1 MLLISFLA
9 LFASI
14 FFLQLGNSIL
24 APFDVL
30 VGLNVGFTNFQIG
43 LLGSSH
49 FLGFLTGCWIV
60 PFIMAR
66 VGHIRAFTIFAML
79 SVFGSLLHPIF
90 VDPYF
95 WCVLRV
101 LSGLSIAG
109 CFTIAEGW
117 LNAKVT
123 NQNRGRVFGGYR
135 FVDNG
140 GAALGVVFI
149 SLLDVAVHS
158 VFDFIIMGKTTVGGM
173 LAKSETKI
181 RGVYRFSIY
190 SSQGENVI
198 KLRIL
203 NIVKFSSDYHAH
215 ISGLQDF

>member
-135 FVDNG
+135 
-140 GAALGVVFI
+140 L
-149 SLLDVAVHS
+149 SL
-158 VFDFIIMGKTTVGGM
+158 I
-173 LAKSETKI
+173 
-181 RGVYRFSIY
+181 
-190 SSQGENVI
+190 
-198 KLRIL
+198 
-203 NIVKFSSDYHAH
+203 H
-215 ISGLQDF
+215 I

>member
-66 VGHIRAFTIFAML
+66 VGHIRAFTIFEY
-79 SVFGSLLHPIF
+79 SCP
-90 VDPYF
+90 
-95 WCVLRV
+95 
-101 LSGLSIAG
+101 
-109 CFTIAEGW
+109 E
-117 LNAKVT
+117 
-123 NQNRGRVFGGYR
+123 YR
-135 FVDNG
+135 WKPD
-140 GAALGVVFI
+140 LKCT
-149 SLLDVAVHS
+149 
-158 VFDFIIMGKTTVGGM
+158 M
-173 LAKSETKI
+173 
-181 RGVYRFSIY
+181 
-190 SSQGENVI
+190 
-198 KLRIL
+198 
-203 NIVKFSSDYHAH
+203 
-215 ISGLQDF
+215 

>member
-30 VGLNVGFTNFQIG
+30 VGLNVGFTNFEVG

-79 SVFGSLLHPIF
+79 SILGILLHPIL

-95 WCVLRV
+95 WCLLRV

-123 NQNRGRVFGGYR
+123 NQN
-135 FVDNG
+135 
-140 GAALGVVFI
+140 
-149 SLLDVAVHS
+149 S
-158 VFDFIIMGKTTVGGM
+158 GK
-173 LAKSETKI
+173 
-181 RGVYRFSIY
+181 Y
-190 SSQGENVI
+190 
-198 KLRIL
+198 
-203 NIVKFSSDYHAH
+203 
-215 ISGLQDF
+215 